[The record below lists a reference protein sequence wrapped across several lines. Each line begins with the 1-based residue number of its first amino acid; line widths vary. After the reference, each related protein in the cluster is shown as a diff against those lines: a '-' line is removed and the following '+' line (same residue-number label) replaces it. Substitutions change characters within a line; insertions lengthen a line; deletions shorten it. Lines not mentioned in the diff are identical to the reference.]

1 MPAAQELTSTRLS
14 GRIVTERGHPSMR
27 ILKRT
32 SLIALT
38 LWMLASPSA
47 AGTLAIDF
55 AFDQGQAG
63 FGAFFPTDGF
73 ANATSFSGT
82 ARIVLTGVDSRGAI
96 TAPRPMAALQGLG
109 LQLNFSAS
117 SPPEPAVESA
127 QFSQVSAAAGSFDGT
142 TLRLPARAFS
152 FQARLPPL
160 TGPGVFASSEAILD
174 VFFLN
179 RPGAAQ
185 LLLRGG
191 GTSGT
196 NSMLLLTFD
205 VEGREVAR
213 TFSAPEVPE
222 IGLLG
227 IGLLL
232 LGTQVARRRRPW
244 LSVHCRGGPMTGC
257 RPASR

>member
-1 MPAAQELTSTRLS
+1 
-14 GRIVTERGHPSMR
+14 MR

-32 SLIALT
+32 SLMALT

-63 FGAFFPTDGF
+63 FGTFFPVVSF

-82 ARIVLTGVDSRGAI
+82 ARIVLTGVDSLGAI
-96 TAPRPMAALQGLG
+96 TAPMPTAALQGLS
-109 LQLNFSAS
+109 LQLSFSAS
-117 SPPEPAVESA
+117 SPPTPAVESA
-127 QFSQVSAAAGSFDGT
+127 QFSQVSAAAGTFDGT

-160 TGPGVFASSEAILD
+160 TGPGVFASSEAVLD
-174 VFFLN
+174 LFALN

-185 LLLRGG
+185 LLLRAG
-191 GTSGT
+191 GTAGST
-196 NSMLLLTFD
+196 SLLLLTFD

-222 IGLLG
+222 MGLLG

-232 LGTQVARRRRPW
+232 LGAQVARRRTSRIADARAIAG
-244 LSVHCRGGPMTGC
+244 RGGAGERRTYGRC
-257 RPASR
+257 LASSSVSRTTRRYLATS